1 LLLAPQAPTYV
12 FEHRILDAER
22 LDVGGEVVEVL
33 EVGSE

>member
-1 LLLAPQAPTYV
+1 VLPSQARTYV
-12 FEHRILDAER
+12 FEHCILDAER